1 MYEKFEVSAAFVME
15 QTAFTDNIKITKVV
29 DKPGMHYIRFPC
41 RIQTYNTWNR
51 NNRNYWLQPMKV
63 SWNAPHIQEL
73 ERNGDFMGEAGH
85 PNSEDPKRIVTIDPK
100 YVCHRITE
108 HWFQGDSVYG
118 NFETLND
125 ELYGKQFMMHVLQ
138 NCNASVSLRALV
150 PLTKVGKK
158 KHEIRSP
165 GHIICVDRVILPSH
179 PDAYQVPGTIEMV
192 VSESTDFNI
201 GKKKPIVE
209 NIQANNDKL
218 VKVTESS
225 FIQYLTEQDKNI
237 ASLID
242 EFEITAESKTLD
254 YSGEHMIIRE
264 PIDKNGNR
272 LTAYVK
278 LEPYLR
284 DEASRILSSL

>member
-1 MYEKFEVSAAFVME
+1 MEKYDVSAAFVME

-29 DKPGMHYIRFPC
+29 DRPGMHYIRFPC

-100 YVCHRITE
+100 YVCHRITD

-125 ELYGKQFMMHVLQ
+125 EMYGKQFMMHVLQ
-138 NCNASVSLRALV
+138 KCNASVSLRALV

-158 KHEIRSP
+158 RHEIRSP
-165 GHIICVDRVILPSH
+165 GHIICVDRIILPSH
-179 PDAYQVPGTIEMV
+179 PDAYQVPGTIEMFT
-192 VSESTDFNI
+192 SESTTFGSQKNMEDNQI
-201 GKKKPIVE
+201 
-209 NIQANNDKL
+209 NTDKL

-225 FIQYLTEQDKNI
+225 FLNYLAETDKNI
-237 ASLID
+237 SSFID
-242 EFEITAESKTLD
+242 EFEVTAESMSLD
-254 YSGEHMIIRE
+254 PSGKHMILKE
-264 PIDKNGNR
+264 PMDKDGNR
-272 LTAYVK
+272 RTAYVK
-278 LEPYLR
+278 LDSYIRNEVSHLFR
-284 DEASRILSSL
+284 NL

>member
-1 MYEKFEVSAAFVME
+1 MEKYEVSAAFVME

-29 DKPGMHYIRFPC
+29 DRPGMHYIRFPC

-100 YVCHRITE
+100 YVCHRITD

-125 ELYGKQFMMHVLQ
+125 EMYGKQFMMHVLQ
-138 NCNASVSLRALV
+138 KCNASVSLRALV

-179 PDAYQVPGTIEMV
+179 PDAYQVPGTIEMFT
-192 VSESTDFNI
+192 SESATFGLQQNI
-201 GKKKPIVE
+201 DDNQI
-209 NIQANNDKL
+209 NTDKL

-225 FIQYLTEQDKNI
+225 FLDYLAENDTNI
-237 ASLID
+237 SSLID
-242 EFEITAESKTLD
+242 EFEITAESMSLD
-254 YSGEHMIIRE
+254 PSGKHMVLRE
-264 PIDKNGNR
+264 AMDKDGNR
-272 LTAYVK
+272 RTAYVK
-278 LEPYLR
+278 LDSYIRNEVSHLFR
-284 DEASRILSSL
+284 NL

>member
-1 MYEKFEVSAAFVME
+1 MYDKYEVSAAFVME

-29 DKPGMHYIRFPC
+29 DRPGMHYIRFPC

-150 PLTKVGKK
+150 PLTKVGQK

-179 PDAYQVPGTIEMV
+179 PDAYQIPGTIEMFT
-192 VSESTDFNI
+192 SESTTVGFNNEI
-201 GKKKPIVE
+201 KNEPQSSK
-209 NIQANNDKL
+209 DKL

-225 FIQYLTEQDKNI
+225 FLDYLTEQDQNVS
-237 ASLID
+237 SLID
-242 EFEITAESKTLD
+242 EFEITQESISLSATGD
-254 YSGEHMIIRE
+254 HVIIRE
-264 PIDKNGNR
+264 PMDKNGNR

-278 LEPYLR
+278 LDQYVR
-284 DEASRILSSL
+284 DEASRLLSSL

>member
-1 MYEKFEVSAAFVME
+1 MEKYEVSAAFVME

-29 DKPGMHYIRFPC
+29 DRPGMHYIRFPC

-100 YVCHRITE
+100 YVCHRITD

-125 ELYGKQFMMHVLQ
+125 EMYGKQFMMHVLQ
-138 NCNASVSLRALV
+138 KCNASVSLRALV

-158 KHEIRSP
+158 RHEIRSP

-179 PDAYQVPGTIEMV
+179 PDAYQVSQKNMEDNQINT
-192 VSESTDFNI
+192 
-201 GKKKPIVE
+201 
-209 NIQANNDKL
+209 DKL

-225 FIQYLTEQDKNI
+225 FLNYLAETDKNI
-237 ASLID
+237 SSFID
-242 EFEITAESKTLD
+242 EFEVTAESMSLD
-254 YSGEHMIIRE
+254 PSGKHMILKE
-264 PIDKNGNR
+264 PMDKDGNR
-272 LTAYVK
+272 RTAYVK
-278 LEPYLR
+278 LDSYIRNEVSHLFR
-284 DEASRILSSL
+284 NL